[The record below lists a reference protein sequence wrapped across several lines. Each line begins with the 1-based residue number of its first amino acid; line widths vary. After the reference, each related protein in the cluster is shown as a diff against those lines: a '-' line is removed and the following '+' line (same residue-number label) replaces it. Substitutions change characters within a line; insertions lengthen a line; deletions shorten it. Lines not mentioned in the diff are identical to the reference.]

1 MAAPPG
7 QAIINLQVN
16 SLRSQIRRYDPSFQY
31 QTARAGNSRYNQSDI
46 QNLQQY
52 LNNAR
57 NAGFCGAGASSG
69 NYASYSP
76 HFIVT
81 PGGTAYPAPQG
92 AVGPRPVINQS
103 GNITGAAFVGGNGG
117 SNRQVTTMRIMNA
130 TQPKGNSPG
139 YPDGYIRYTNS
150 ASPRP
155 QGVDPVTG
163 KTLPNTAGH
172 YPID

>member
-1 MAAPPG
+1 
-7 QAIINLQVN
+7 
-16 SLRSQIRRYDPSFQY
+16 
-31 QTARAGNSRYNQSDI
+31 
-46 QNLQQY
+46 
-52 LNNAR
+52 
-57 NAGFCGAGASSG
+57 
-69 NYASYSP
+69 
-76 HFIVT
+76 
-81 PGGTAYPAPQG
+81 
-92 AVGPRPVINQS
+92 
-103 GNITGAAFVGGNGG
+103 
-117 SNRQVTTMRIMNA
+117 MRIMNA